1 MGLDSAL
8 TDSFL
13 RVGLSEIHQLLVW
26 ATQRTQ
32 AGARTSALPPYLT
45 VDPVEIE
52 RQVDEALLPQLVRRL
67 AQHPI
72 DRVGFYPC
80 FSDLLCLSILA
91 PAFPHAPLALLKLQQ
106 SPLPVVRAG
115 STIALL
121 YCGASPKGLD
131 YSCLIEAGRT
141 VRYEQLPEQILRVVV
156 PLLEPAFA
164 AEPRLANVFLD
175 AVQKSSSGGLG
186 VFGRE
191 VHIALGNARA
201 CVGPLWRDIIEN
213 LIGQVELG
221 SIVSHAADRRELD
234 AGDHFEMRY
243 FGRARRALAALVSTE
258 PAALARLVE
267 PILDSWKETPEVE
280 IVGRLS
286 VFEEIEPREA
296 RDEILTA
303 LMQVAEQTD
312 GYYTTPAVK
321 SLVHFA
327 NSLYTRDRS
336 LQILFSLLD
345 QDALLPQVLAGLA
358 ELVYPP
364 DDLRTRVLA
373 LASQVH
379 ALDWH
384 DLKGHMNDS
393 GIVALLEGKLDEAK
407 QKEDRILIERTT
419 LALQQLRGIS

>member
-1 MGLDSAL
+1 M
-8 TDSFL
+8 
-13 RVGLSEIHQLLVW
+13 
-26 ATQRTQ
+26 
-32 AGARTSALPPYLT
+32 
-45 VDPVEIE
+45 
-52 RQVDEALLPQLVRRL
+52 PQGYSDRL
-67 AQHPI
+67 
-72 DRVGFYPC
+72 
-80 FSDLLCLSILA
+80 
-91 PAFPHAPLALLKLQQ
+91 
-106 SPLPVVRAG
+106 
-115 STIALL
+115 
-121 YCGASPKGLD
+121 
-131 YSCLIEAGRT
+131 
-141 VRYEQLPEQILRVVV
+141 
-156 PLLEPAFA
+156 LLEPAFA
-164 AEPRLANVFLD
+164 AEPRLASLLLD

-191 VHIALGNARA
+191 VHIALGNAR
-201 CVGPLWRDIIEN
+201 VYIEPLRRDTIEN

-243 FGRARRALAALVSTE
+243 FGRARRALATLVSTE

-267 PILDSWKETPEVE
+267 PILSSWKETPEVE
-280 IVGRLS
+280 VVGRLS

-345 QDALLPQVLAGLA
+345 QDALLPQVLAGLT

-364 DDLRTRVLA
+364 ADLRTRVLA

-384 DLKGHMNDS
+384 DRGGHWSVGYRGGVKAIELIGHWRMYDPD
-393 GIVALLEGKLDEAK
+393 IVALLEGKLDEAK